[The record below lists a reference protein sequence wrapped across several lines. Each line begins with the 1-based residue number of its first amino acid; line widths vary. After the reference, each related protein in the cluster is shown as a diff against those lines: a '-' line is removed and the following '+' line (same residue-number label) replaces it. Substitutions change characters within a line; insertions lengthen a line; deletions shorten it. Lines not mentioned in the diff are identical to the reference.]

1 MLQSNYSVD
10 DIIVST
16 CFAEGLF
23 VFYNDIKNDNKGIR
37 LMNPD
42 LKKEWDKV
50 FERTDDYYKA
60 ACELAKKYV
69 HPDDLEVVLQTLK
82 YDQYS
87 DWLKN
92 EKNHAVF
99 FRYLSP
105 TAKTKDEYRY
115 KMINICKK
123 EDASCNPDAIVM
135 ACIDVDTDY
144 RERIREIESKNQ
156 YYSVTYALGREY
168 SSIYYVDI
176 ESGKV
181 TPYNLSNR
189 IEGMFGD
196 KFYKL
201 DYENSVSAYIEK
213 AVVDSDK
220 EMMRKVLSRKFIRS
234 QVSGQDYFTW
244 VYQNNEGCY
253 CEMKCVRVSEED
265 APLAVVMG
273 FAVKDAEI
281 RLELEE
287 KAQIDFQL
295 SLLDGLSR
303 DYEMVWLLRSD
314 RKMRLFRVCDNPE
327 VQRVALQYYD
337 CPDFDKGFGTF
348 IDRYIAEED
357 RERVRQF
364 VKFDTLMEK
373 VPMEGM
379 YATTFK
385 RVIANGE
392 WVYIQICF
400 TRAVGPDG
408 EENIVCAIRDVDA
421 LIREENRR
429 QELYKN
435 AIKERDL
442 DGLTGIRNRYC
453 YEHFLM
459 NFDKLSYKNVSVIY
473 VDADYLHELNNTKG
487 HDAGD
492 CLIKTLAQLAVKTW
506 GIDNAFRIGG
516 DEFVV
521 FAFDKEA
528 IKINEQID
536 FVRREMK
543 NQGYSISA
551 GYCHSSGYNMSIQDM
566 ITRAEKM
573 MYEEKKLHHKNNS
586 DRNYM

>member
-1 MLQSNYSVD
+1 MQSNYSVD
-10 DIIVST
+10 DIIVNT
-16 CFAEGLF
+16 CFADGLF
-23 VFYNDIKNDNKGIR
+23 IFYNDLKNDNKGIR
-37 LMNPD
+37 LMCSD
-42 LKKEWDKV
+42 LKAEWDEV
-50 FERTDDYYKA
+50 FAKTDSFYKT
-60 ACELAKKYV
+60 ACELAKRHV
-69 HPDDLEVVLQTLK
+69 HPDDMDVVFEALNPDNYTNLLK
-82 YDQYS
+82 DKKVHTIY
-87 DWLKN
+87 
-92 EKNHAVF
+92 
-99 FRYLSP
+99 FRYNSP
-105 TAKTKDEYRY
+105 SSQ
-115 KMINICKK
+115 NK
-123 EDASCNPDAIVM
+123 EDYIYEKIIISKREDEHSNPEAIV
-135 ACIDVDTDY
+135 IVSTDVDEEF
-144 RERIREIESKNQ
+144 RNKMKEMEAKKQ

-168 SSIYYVDI
+168 SSIYYVEI

-196 KFYKL
+196 QFYKL
-201 DYENSVSAYIEK
+201 DYDDAVNTYIEK
-213 AVVDSDK
+213 AVIDSDK
-220 EMMRKVLSRKFIRS
+220 EMMRKVLSRKFITS
-234 QVSGQDYFTW
+234 QVTGQDYFTW
-244 VYQNNEGCY
+244 VYQNNEERY
-253 CEMKCVRVSEED
+253 CEMKCVRVSEPD
-265 APLAVVMG
+265 QPLAVVMG

-287 KAQIDFQL
+287 KAQRDFQL

-327 VQRVALQYYD
+327 AQRVALQYYD

-400 TRAVGPDG
+400 TRAMGPDG

-473 VDADYLHELNNTKG
+473 VDADYLHDLNNTKG

-536 FVRREMK
+536 YVRREMK
-543 NQGYSISA
+543 NHGYSISA
-551 GYCHSSGYNMSIQDM
+551 GYCHSSGYDMRIQDM
-566 ITRAEKM
+566 IGRAEKM

-586 DRNYM
+586 DRNYL